1 VTDSGLPSD
10 DTLAERIAAAD
21 AAIADHSE
29 RVARIAQAFTK
40 LPSAVSGK
48 DIAELLTDRFEH
60 ATYGTLDL
68 TLAELEAIS
77 LRIAERNS
85 LVMQNVLTDAD
96 IEEKRAAVRAREDK
110 VLEEIAAARAAER
123 RDQLASVGDAAVR
136 ERMESKRPTGDR
148 L

>member
-77 LRIAERNS
+77 LRIAELNS